1 HAEEDKNIRSLI
13 ETKVEAER
21 ELLALHSALIDFAS
35 LLTAEE
41 QLALTEAMKALQTSL
56 TADDLSIIDSK
67 KAQLKP
73 HSDAFAA
80 KIMNQSVK
88 ASMAGTSAQDW

>member
-1 HAEEDKNIRSLI
+1 MI

-21 ELLALHSALIDFAS
+21 EVLALESALNEFAP
-35 LLTAEE
+35 LLSSEE
-41 QLALTEAMKALQTSL
+41 QHTLAEQIQALKTVLNTNDLAMIEAQQ
-56 TADDLSIIDSK
+56 
-67 KAQLKP
+67 AQLKP

-80 KIMNQSVK
+80 RIMNQSVK